1 MRMKVRL
8 TRMGLIL
15 FCLSAGA
22 VSAAEPVG
30 QMGLNVR
37 DFGAKGD
44 GTTDDTAAIQAAFA
58 EAAKLTAAKRV
69 RVGHRCTG
77 GGVGDGPVS
86 AVFFTKGVYRV
97 SDTIAAMRDIVLNGV
112 DGAELVMA
120 DPSKDILYF
129 NSAFR
134 CRVTGLAF
142 RGGATQLRFWTQN
155 NDTANLT
162 VRGCRFAASS
172 APAIECLS
180 YSYKTNGQT
189 RALAPYL
196 VRDGKPVRN
205 PAYDGPRGGFPN
217 STLLTVEDCAFTDC
231 RPALECA
238 SDGAVIRNC
247 TFVSAPHAEGG
258 VLKLGG
264 RAHAYGLDIK
274 VRRDPKLRQSAF
286 AVNGTSIDITGC
298 RIRTDTGKGVCTV
311 RSSSVPG
318 YIASSV
324 HLEGVTVESGTD
336 DDNAPLVIEKDTSPN
351 LIRVAGLTEKGAAH
365 ASPVHYVG
373 GRDEKVLADIRR
385 FKGFSVEQSYST
397 EISETARRYPALP
410 AAPARE
416 ADEIVLRATDFGVDE
431 DIRTDDTAAMRKLFA
446 EAEGKGNVR
455 IVLPDTWIDLSEAI
469 AVPDGVTVTAAG
481 TAGVRMKDEAK
492 DVFRVNSFTD
502 VRFSNLLFEG
512 GRSAIVLQSAERGVL
527 KRLFGR
533 GKAFASV
540 TDCFFGDLASYAVE
554 AVSGDGMED
563 RRGDFD
569 LVMSGGVAFTCKIY
583 RGNGTAWDDRRWTEI
598 LPETIGKLS
607 GAVAWENRGLLVM
620 RDMLGVP
627 MQVGGMIKMSE
638 VPVFREVEIGEFRW
652 IDNFGDFVS
661 IYNRYGGEFG
671 GVTPVYNYG
680 RGRVSIDGGYAWF
693 ENRMARQYPVV
704 ADSPSAKLRL
714 TGVAFS
720 PNLRGNPIQFAWKDK
735 NGQVRPTDEQK
746 MSCYYPLNAE

>member
-1 MRMKVRL
+1 ML
-8 TRMGLIL
+8 SL
-15 FCLSAGA
+15 FLATALLAQAHSTG
-22 VSAAEPVG
+22 V
-30 QMGLNVR
+30 NVA
-37 DFGAKGD
+37 DFGSKGD
-44 GTTDDTAAIQAAFA
+44 GVTDDTAAIQAAFA
-58 EAAKLTAAKRV
+58 EAAKQTAAKRV

-77 GGVGDGPVS
+77 GGVGDGPVI
-86 AVFFTKGVYRV
+86 AVFFPKGVYRV
-97 SDTIAAMRDIVLNGV
+97 SDTIAAMRDIVLNGA
-112 DGAELVMA
+112 DGAELVMS

-162 VRGCRFAASS
+162 VRGCRFTASS

-180 YSYKTNGQT
+180 YSYRTNGQT

-196 VRDGKPVRN
+196 VRDGRPVRN
-205 PAYDGPRGGFPN
+205 PAYDGLRGGFPN
-217 STLLTVEDCAFTDC
+217 STLLTVEGCAFTDC
-231 RPALECA
+231 RPALDCA
-238 SDGAVIRNC
+238 SDGAVVRNC

-264 RAHAYGLDIK
+264 RAHAYGLDIT

-286 AVNGTSIDITGC
+286 AVRGSCIDIMDC
-298 RIRTDTGKGVCTV
+298 CIRTDTGRGVCTV

-324 HLEGVTVESGTD
+324 HLENVTVESGSD
-336 DDNAPLVIEKDTSPN
+336 DDNAPLVIEKGTSPN
-351 LIRVAGLTEKGAAH
+351 MIRIAGLTEKGARH
-365 ASPVHYVG
+365 DSPVHYVG
-373 GRDEKVLADIRR
+373 GRDENVLAGIRK
-385 FKGFSVEQSYST
+385 FKGFSVERSYVT
-397 EISETARRYPALP
+397 DISETARRYPALP
-410 AAPARE
+410 TAPVRE
-416 ADEIVLRATDFGVDE
+416 ADEVVLRATDFGVDE
-431 DIRTDDTAAMRKLFA
+431 DVRTDDTAAMKRLFA
-446 EAEGKGNVR
+446 AAAGKGNVR
-455 IVLPDTWIDLSEAI
+455 IVLPDTWIDLSETI
-469 AVPDGVTVTAAG
+469 DVPDGVTVTAAG

-492 DVFRVNSFTD
+492 DAFRVNSFTD
-502 VRFSNLLFEG
+502 VRFSNILFAG
-512 GRSAIVLQSAERGVL
+512 GRSAIVLQAAERGVVQ
-527 KRLFGR
+527 KIFHR

-554 AVSGDGMED
+554 AVSGDGTED
-563 RRGDFD
+563 CRSDFD
-569 LVMSGGVAFTCKIY
+569 LVMSGGVAFTAKVY

-598 LPETIGKLS
+598 LPEATGKLS
-607 GAVAWENRGLLVM
+607 GSVAWENRGLLVM

-638 VPVFREVEIGEFRW
+638 VPVFKEAEVGEFRW
-652 IDNFGDFVS
+652 VDNFGDFVS
-661 IYNRYGGEFG
+661 LYNRYGGEFG

-720 PNLRGNPIQFAWKDK
+720 PNLRGNPIEFVWKD
-735 NGQVRPTDEQK
+735 GGGRVVPTDEQK
-746 MSCYYPLNAE
+746 ISCYFPLNKK